1 MYRMQDASAG
11 LIQIRRLP
19 MFAGRSL
26 TKQFPFIRRRQPT
39 DTPDRAVRRPVRR
52 RLTLAVAGLAML
64 LGLLLVPAV
73 SVSAAAT
80 YPPNTVIST
89 YSDARYGVV
98 SVVTDAYGNLID
110 VNAATGQRIYPI
122 YADYAPG
129 VAYTNGVYTN
139 GVYTP
144 VPYANGYY
152 YGYYAP
158 NA

>member
-1 MYRMQDASAG
+1 
-11 LIQIRRLP
+11 
-19 MFAGRSL
+19 MFEGRSL
-26 TKQFPFIRRRQPT
+26 TTQFPFIRRTQPT
-39 DTPDRAVRRPVRR
+39 DATDRAVRRPVRR
-52 RLTLAVAGLAML
+52 RLILAMAGLAML

-73 SVSAAAT
+73 SVGAQST

-89 YSDARYGVV
+89 YYDARYGVVSVVV

-110 VNAATGQRIYPI
+110 INAATGQRIYPI

-152 YGYYAP
+152 YGHYAP